1 MAFAQQLGQKT
12 LAANVACRDRW
23 LNEVQQR
30 FMQCCEEQATQ
41 GGCTARLEWDSPRM
55 MRDCA
60 LELLQEWLETLGF
73 TSCSA
78 EPSYCRGRHKV
89 NIEAVWSMA
98 KEGED
103 LPKEPAT
110 HPQGMKGHCPIC
122 HENRHLVALVP
133 CGHSVCKKCH
143 QGGQLRQCPMC
154 RTNLT
159 GATRALFVE

>member
-12 LAANVACRDRW
+12 LAANVTCRDRW
-23 LNEVQQR
+23 VNEVKQR
-30 FMQCCEEQATQ
+30 CMSECQAQATE
-41 GGCTARLEWDSPRM
+41 GKCEASLIVELPNLMWDS
-55 MRDCA
+55 A
-60 LELLQEWLETLGF
+60 LKLLKEWLGTLGF
-73 TSCSA
+73 TSYSA
-78 EPSYCRGRHKV
+78 EPWDYYGPCKV
-89 NIEAVWSMA
+89 TIRASWSMA
-98 KEGED
+98 KEGKD

-110 HPQGMKGHCPIC
+110 LAQGLKGHCPIC